1 MRISIIVVMDEK
13 TGGIGFQGAIPW
25 MGKVPSDMKR
35 FKELTTGHPVI
46 MGRKTYASM
55 GHALPNRTNIVLSS
69 DRNLTLPDAI
79 VIHSLEHALVLSQT
93 AEGNDEV
100 FIIGGAEVYGHAL
113 QYAERMYLTLVGAPF
128 TCDTYFPAYRKEEW
142 TTVADELIAPDE
154 KNLFPLHFVML
165 QKKIP

>member
-13 TGGIGFQGAIPW
+13 TRGIGFQGAIPW
-25 MGKVPSDMKR
+25 IGNVPRDMKR

-55 GHALPNRTNIVLSS
+55 GRALPNRTNIVLSS
-69 DRNLTLPDAI
+69 DRNLTLPDAL
-79 VIHSLEHALVLSQT
+79 VVHSLERALVLAQT

-113 QYAERMYLTLVGAPF
+113 QYTERMYLTLIDTPF

-142 TTVADELIAPDE
+142 GIVADELIAPDD
-154 KNLFPLHFVML
+154 KNLFPLHFVTL
-165 QKKIP
+165 QRKS